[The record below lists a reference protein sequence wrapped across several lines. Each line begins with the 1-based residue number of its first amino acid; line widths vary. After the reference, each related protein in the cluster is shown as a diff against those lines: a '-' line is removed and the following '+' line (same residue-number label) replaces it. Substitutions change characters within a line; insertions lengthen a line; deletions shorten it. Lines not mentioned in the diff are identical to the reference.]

1 MKICFQLLSFEVI
14 QFLDLLKGNK
24 NDKKLKTNR
33 VLASLIGVE
42 ATIQDFVVLLLYQ
55 GNRAIANLLALL
67 YRLSEILRG
76 RTSDV
81 GHLYKILC

>member
-1 MKICFQLLSFEVI
+1 MKICFQLLSFGVI
-14 QFLDLLKGNK
+14 QFLDLLKVNK
-24 NDKKLKTNR
+24 NDEKLKTNR

-81 GHLYKILC
+81 GRLYKILC